1 MWTDVIRNAPYYS
14 ANGMTSNFQTIRRW
28 VLFGEAYCETASRHI
43 LFDISGRFL
52 GWMENAPSDKATQAL
67 LNERRE
73 TYFNNGL
80 VSQWLAGSESSLGYP
95 FALSCNQPH
104 VNVDDSVASLFGD
117 AKADRLW
124 GTWDGITAGSK
135 QQPIS
140 LAETVQ
146 LVWQHRQGNFKQ
158 PLQALS
164 FELFLAQLVIES
176 GADKAATSRDNAI
189 GIFQLREQV
198 LQDCEIPTRFYRH
211 RMAQVD
217 CAVRLYVLNRRNL
230 EPLFM
235 SRFGHVPVAKRE
247 RLFGLL
253 LVQTYHS
260 GIGNMRRLLGDGEQG
275 KAALYFADHYE
286 NFSAEDM
293 VAGVLFHNIGR
304 TPWGWESLYYLID
317 IELVESLIT
326 ERLSSL
332 P

>member
-1 MWTDVIRNAPYYS
+1 MGVIRNAPYYS

-28 VLFGEAYCETASRHI
+28 VLFSEAYCENPDRHI
-43 LFDISGRFL
+43 LFDATGRFL
-52 GWMENAPSDKATQAL
+52 GWMENAPSDEATQTL
-67 LNERRE
+67 LNERRQA
-73 TYFNNGL
+73 YFDNGK
-80 VSQWLAGSESSLGYP
+80 VNQWLPGSESTLGYP

-104 VNVDDSVASLFGD
+104 VNVDTSVARLFGD
-117 AKADRLW
+117 AEADRIW
-124 GTWDGITAGSK
+124 GTWDGISAGSE
-135 QQPIS
+135 QQPVS
-140 LAETVQ
+140 LAKTVQ
-146 LVWQHRQGNFKQ
+146 LVWQQRQGNFKQ

-198 LQDCEIPTRFYRH
+198 LEDCAIPTRFYRH

-235 SRFGHVPVAKRE
+235 SRFEHLPVAKRE

-260 GIGNMRRLLGDGEQG
+260 GIGNMRRLLGEDEQG
-275 KAALYFADHYE
+275 KAAKYFADHHN

-293 VAGVLFHNIGR
+293 VVGLLFHNIGR
-304 TPWGWESLYYLID
+304 TPWGWESLFYLID
-317 IELVESLIT
+317 IELVESHIA
-326 ERLSSL
+326 ERVDQLT
-332 P
+332 